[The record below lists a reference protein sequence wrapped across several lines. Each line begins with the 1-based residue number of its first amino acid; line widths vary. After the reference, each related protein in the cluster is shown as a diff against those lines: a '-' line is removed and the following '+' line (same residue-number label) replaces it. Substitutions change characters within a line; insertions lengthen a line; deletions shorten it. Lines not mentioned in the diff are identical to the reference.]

1 MTKSFVIN
9 QENLP
14 ILSILNGPTA
24 AGKRREESKVLNAS
38 RVQQSNI

>member
-1 MTKSFVIN
+1 MMKSFVIN

-24 AGKRREESKVLNAS
+24 AGKRREESKLLNAS
-38 RVQQSNI
+38 RVQQSNN

>member
-1 MTKSFVIN
+1 MMKSFVIN

-24 AGKRREESKVLNAS
+24 AGKRREESKLLNDS
-38 RVQQSNI
+38 RVQQSNN

>member
-1 MTKSFVIN
+1 MTKTFVIN
-9 QENLP
+9 EENLP
-14 ILSILNGPTA
+14 ILSILNGQTS